1 MNFGEANNP
10 TVLAMSSATIQDE
23 WLDTSWAGA
32 MMRCIADPAADFDD
46 TIAIDW
52 PEWMPLDLAQ
62 SDPFIRVKLGRWLLR
77 GQGGEAS
84 AIISAGNAPRSRLAF
99 LPTPDAARLICFAGA
114 WTGVSSL
121 IGLLR
126 TADVLAAR
134 AVLGEEA
141 LAFVSHAALLPRP
154 TAELMSAVSASEMP
168 AGPNAFLY
176 RGAAMFGLAI
186 GAIPH
191 GLRARLRL
199 RRPAAIW
206 MVVADACRDDS
217 AGEDAFRAMRRLAGK
232 KMPTWSH
239 WFN

>member
-1 MNFGEANNP
+1 MSFGEANNP
-10 TVLAMSSATIQDE
+10 TMLATSSATIQDE
-23 WLDTSWAGA
+23 WLDTPWAGA

-46 TIAIDW
+46 TIATGW
-52 PEWMPLDLAQ
+52 PEWMPLNLAQ

-77 GQGGEAS
+77 GQSSEAS
-84 AIISAGNAPRSRLAF
+84 AIISAGNAPRIRLAF
-99 LPTPDAARLICFAGA
+99 LPAKDATRLICLAGA
-114 WTGVSSL
+114 WAGASSL
-121 IGLLR
+121 VGLLR
-126 TADVLAAR
+126 TADVVAAR

-141 LAFVSHAALLPRP
+141 FAFASHAALLPRP
-154 TAELMSAVSASEMP
+154 TVELMSAISASEMP
-168 AGPNAFLY
+168 TAPRAFLY

-217 AGEDAFRAMRRLAGK
+217 VGEDAFRATRRLVRK
-232 KMPTWSH
+232 EMPTWSH